1 VAHESNQ
8 QPSAKITSAK
18 RQFIKKTV
26 HLQVPEQ
33 FCEQYLKVI
42 LKNHEA
48 VSENELDLGC
58 TDTLMHEI
66 TLKTDE
72 PICVK
77 QFKIPDAHCQEV
89 K

>member
-1 VAHESNQ
+1 MRELNPAYLQAVAKNNKM
-8 QPSAKITSAK
+8 PSAKINSAK

-33 FCEQYLKVI
+33 FREQYLKVI

-48 VSENELDLGC
+48 VSENKFNLGR

-66 TLKTDE
+66 ALKTDE
-72 PICVK
+72 PIYIK
-77 QFKIPDAHCQEV
+77 
-89 K
+89 